1 MHRNIIP
8 SFLAKTVNIG
18 VFQQNKPYVDVSVT
32 RGIRYE
38 RSCVPSPVD
47 AALSLMAGTG
57 NLSTTSEHLERS
69 LLTSPLC
76 QQSDAEGKVQMSA
89 SLRTWSVVG
98 WNGTKKI
105 YEQTFR
111 HSEFS
116 DKQMKLLLQR
126 LLCRRMSEQE
136 IVNATM
142 RRRRGEGYGVLEVQS
157 ERTSDR
163 FIMSVGDTPHFTAV
177 VLDINT

>member
-1 MHRNIIP
+1 M
-8 SFLAKTVNIG
+8 
-18 VFQQNKPYVDVSVT
+18 
-32 RGIRYE
+32 
-38 RSCVPSPVD
+38 
-47 AALSLMAGTG
+47 AASSRA
-57 NLSTTSEHLERS
+57 
-69 LLTSPLC
+69 
-76 QQSDAEGKVQMSA
+76 
-89 SLRTWSVVG
+89 WSVVG

-111 HSEFS
+111 HSEFT

-126 LLCRRMSEQE
+126 LLCRQMSEQE

-142 RRRRGEGYGVLEVQS
+142 RRRKGEGHGVLEVQS

-177 VLDINT
+177 VLDIDT